1 MFVVI
6 GENLREWN
14 KTDPVYE
21 KHRAHMV
28 AHIEA
33 HDFLV
38 SGPRAG
44 GGSVIVALG
53 NDETALQAI
62 LDKDPLVT
70 DGFMAFT
77 VHPFVPGL
85 HDPAVELEFV

>member
-6 GENLREWN
+6 GENVREWS
-14 KTDPVYE
+14 KSDTVYE

-28 AHIEA
+28 THIEA

-53 NDETALQAI
+53 DDEAALQAI
-62 LDKDPLVT
+62 LDTDPLVT
-70 DGFMAFT
+70 DGFMVFT
-77 VHPFVPGL
+77 VHPFIPGL
-85 HDPAVELEFV
+85 HDPAVDLTFV